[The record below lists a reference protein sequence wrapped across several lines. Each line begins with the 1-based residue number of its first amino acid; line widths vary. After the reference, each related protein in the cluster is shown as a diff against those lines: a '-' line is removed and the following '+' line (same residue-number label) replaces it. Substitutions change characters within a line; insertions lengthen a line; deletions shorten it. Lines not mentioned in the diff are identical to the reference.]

1 MYLLEPKPFCECEGR
16 CRLYFILAH
25 ILPYRLLPIPRE
37 NPIHAPIRLVI
48 PLRVEPQPAPPW
60 CLRRIRVVL
69 DVEIHKVVQSVL
81 CEFGRA
87 DGGKGSLHAAAIGG
101 RHKVSRN
108 HLVELCEGKVN
119 RESVQ
124 TDGFKPGHED
134 GVVERELSAF
144 FLFWL
149 WRDKKFGV
157 GKVKALTDLEFE
169 QFLELFE
176 VILIDI
182 FLPSDLC

>member
-1 MYLLEPKPFCECEGR
+1 M
-16 CRLYFILAH
+16 
-25 ILPYRLLPIPRE
+25 
-37 NPIHAPIRLVI
+37 
-48 PLRVEPQPAPPW
+48 
-60 CLRRIRVVL
+60 
-69 DVEIHKVVQSVL
+69 
-81 CEFGRA
+81 
-87 DGGKGSLHAAAIGG
+87 
-101 RHKVSRN
+101 SRN